1 MEQNNIDDKDLKIAI
16 QQNEIARLNDVNI
29 NLQVQIE
36 KLYRELQEYKESQS
50 E

>member
-1 MEQNNIDDKDLKIAI
+1 MEQQIDDKDLKIAI

-36 KLYRELQEYKESQS
+36 KLYRENQELKEPQP

>member
-1 MEQNNIDDKDLKIAI
+1 MNEQQIDDKDLKIAI

-36 KLYRELQEYKESQS
+36 KLYRENQELKESQS